1 MEQDGLDLISM
12 ELAVLI
18 RGVTY
23 ISTKQ
28 KLGNL
33 DRSGFLLLH
42 QISTHGSV
50 GVKTLANEFHL
61 DISTVSRQASALEK
75 KGYLTRKPD
84 PYDGRAYTLH
94 ITELGAKEFNLYK
107 NNRLNAIREVLEEWS
122 EEERV
127 AFGKYLRK
135 FNQSLI
141 SKDYP

>member
-1 MEQDGLDLISM
+1 MEQDGLDLISL

-42 QISTHGSV
+42 QISSHESV

-61 DISTVSRQASALEK
+61 DISTVSRQASVLEK
-75 KGYLTRKPD
+75 KGYLVRKPD
-84 PYDGRAYTLH
+84 PFDGRAYTLH
-94 ITELGAKEFNLYK
+94 ITDQGVKEFNLYR
-107 NNRLNAIREVLEEWS
+107 NNRLNAIREVLGDWPED
-122 EEERV
+122 ERQEF
-127 AFGKYLRK
+127 ATLLKK
-135 FNQSLI
+135 FNCSLI
-141 SKDYP
+141 SKNYP